1 MIAKVMRMV
10 RPDAEMKIKQIAELM
25 DIVIKDTS
33 IPKNV
38 RKAVND
44 AREKLLT
51 KEEIIQR
58 TSSAVYMLDEVSND
72 INMPAHAR
80 TQIWTILSALEGIRE

>member
-1 MIAKVMRMV
+1 MAATDAAEAKLR
-10 RPDAEMKIKQIAELM
+10 QIASLM
-25 DIVIKDTS
+25 DVVMGDTS

-38 RKAVND
+38 RKAVGD
-44 AREKLLT
+44 AKEKILGKDEL
-51 KEEIIQR
+51 IQK
-58 TSSAVYMLDEVSND
+58 TSMAVYILDEVSND